1 MIKYKSLN
9 LLKKKKKKN
18 PHTYFIMYFFGNSK
32 STYKYLER
40 KKELFI
46 FFTHYLKL
54 DS

>member
-9 LLKKKKKKN
+9 LLKKKKKN
-18 PHTYFIMYFFGNSK
+18 PHLLYIMYFFGNSK